1 MSSIASVER
10 HQHEAEQASTAARRV
25 PHAITYS
32 RKWAAALF
40 LVDLTLFVA
49 SAYLAHLLA
58 QRVWH
63 TPNVAKQVT
72 GAAIIIALWMVM
84 FQLLGLYRRTYAFR
98 MRDELYY
105 TIAALSLGAMP
116 QLLVFTVAPHI
127 STSRVGA
134 LLTLALSIPMVGS
147 GRAVM
152 YGLRGLRIFKR
163 ASRIA
168 FIGTPHRT
176 AEAVASIEVP
186 AGPAPFVIAVE
197 DVNST
202 LRGEHGQPIRRLE
215 SLEWFAQAMRSGCGT
230 LAFTEIIDPQLLP
243 HLLDV
248 AARYRLRV
256 AFAPPRIKWEAYSL
270 SLEANGSQALIVAS
284 PLNACTPSARLTKR
298 AIDVALAA
306 VALIVFAPLMA
317 VCAIA
322 VYLESGAPVL
332 YRQERIGMDGKP
344 FAILKFR
351 SMALDAEKTTG
362 AIWVREN
369 DDRRTRVGAILRRLS
384 FDELPQ
390 FFNVLRGEMSLVGPR
405 PERPVFVEEFRK
417 RFPRYDER
425 HLVPPGITGW
435 SHVHMQRL
443 VHEDDIGE
451 RLQYDLRYV
460 EQWTVWLD
468 AAILFKTAVEFLFHK
483 SV

>member
-10 HQHEAEQASTAARRV
+10 QQREVEPASAAPQV

-40 LVDLTLFVA
+40 LVDLVLFVA
-49 SAYLAHLLA
+49 SALLAHVFA

-63 TPNVAKQVT
+63 TPTFTKQVT
-72 GAAIIIALWMVM
+72 GAAIMVALWIAM

-98 MRDELYY
+98 MRDELYF
-105 TIAALSLGAMP
+105 TIAALCLGAMP
-116 QLLVFTVAPHI
+116 QLLIFTIVPHI
-127 STSRVGA
+127 STSRFGA
-134 LLTLALSIPMVGS
+134 LLTLALSIPIVGT
-147 GRAVM
+147 GRAAM
-152 YGLRGLRIFKR
+152 YGLRGLRVFKR
-163 ASRIA
+163 PSRIA
-168 FIGTPHRT
+168 FIGTTQRT
-176 AEAVASIEVP
+176 AQAVGSIEVP
-186 AGPAPFVIAVE
+186 TGPPPCVIAVD

-202 LRGEHGQPIRRLE
+202 LRGEHGRPVRKIE
-215 SLEWFAQAMRSGCGT
+215 SLEWFSQALQSGCGT

-243 HLLDV
+243 HVLDV

-298 AIDVALAA
+298 VMDVALAA
-306 VALIVFAPLMA
+306 VALVFFTPLMLL
-317 VCAIA
+317 CALA
-322 VYLESGAPVL
+322 VYAESGAPVL
-332 YRQERIGMDGKP
+332 YRQERVGMDGKP
-344 FAILKFR
+344 FFILKFR
-351 SMALDAEKTTG
+351 SMFLDAEKATG

-405 PERPVFVEEFRK
+405 PERPVFVEEFR
-417 RFPRYDER
+417 RQFARYDER

-443 VHEDDIGE
+443 VHQDDIGE

-468 AAILFKTAVEFLFHK
+468 AAILFKTAIEFLFHK